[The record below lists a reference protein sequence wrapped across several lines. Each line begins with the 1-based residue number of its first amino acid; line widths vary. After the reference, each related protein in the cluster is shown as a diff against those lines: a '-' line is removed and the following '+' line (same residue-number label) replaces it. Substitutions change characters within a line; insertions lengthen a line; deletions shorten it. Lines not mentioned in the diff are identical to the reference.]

1 MTRTPIALAL
11 SLFSVTAF
19 PDDACDKISKVAMTV
34 MHGRQDGAPMA
45 AMMGAARMQESESY
59 RALTRELV
67 IDAYRI
73 ERRFS
78 DESKLR
84 EITEFGNR
92 AYQVCLESGS

>member
-1 MTRTPIALAL
+1 MNRMPIALAFF
-11 SLFSVTAF
+11 LFSVPALS
-19 PDDACDKISKVAMTV
+19 DDVCDKVSKAAMTV

-45 AMMGAARMQESESY
+45 AMMGAAQMQDSESY

-78 DESKLR
+78 DELKLR
-84 EITEFGNR
+84 EVTEFGNR
-92 AYQVCLESGS
+92 AYQACLESGT